1 MQVKDYYAILKL
13 SPTATPI
20 EIKKAYRSLAMQY
33 HPDKTKNDPY
43 ALAQFNEIKEAYEV
57 LMHPAKKEAYL
68 QERWLYQF
76 SNKKFDQTATTPP
89 ELLKQCIALN
99 REIAMEDRY
108 RMNHAAY
115 AKKIAALLTVENI
128 AMLQHF
134 DDAAIRT
141 QIFRMLLA
149 ATQKI
154 PLALLP
160 PLMQQFKQLAA
171 ENHILQ
177 QEASNLFRKRKQLST
192 LEKYEWLWV
201 VLLTVL
207 ICWIIFA
214 SVR

>member
-1 MQVKDYYAILKL
+1 MQVKDYYAILQL
-13 SPTATPI
+13 HPTASPT

-43 ALAQFNEIKEAYEV
+43 PVAQFNEIKEAYEV

-76 SNKKFDQTATTPP
+76 SNKKFDQIATTPP

-99 REIAMEDRY
+99 RDIAMEDRY
-108 RMNHAAY
+108 RMNHTAY
-115 AKKIAALLTVENI
+115 AKKIAALLAAENI

-141 QIFRMLLA
+141 QIFRILLA

-154 PLALLP
+154 PLTLLP
-160 PLMQQFKQLAA
+160 PLIQQFEQLAA

-177 QEASNLFRKRKQLST
+177 QEASRLFRKRKQARM

-201 VLLTVL
+201 VLLTLL